1 MEEVNN
7 NARAAPRT
15 AREVQQN
22 FAESLGYADEII
34 WDLLSQ
40 EQKKVLEK
48 KLKELIRDPEPPSDD
63 SEESSEQIA
72 RRKLIAA
79 NEKVRN
85 TIFNSVW
92 EQRKYTNHQSLTSII
107 YVMVVADEQ
116 DVNRAEDCQSF
127 SCHPVFR
134 ARRCVTGSS
143 GTSSDS
149 SNCCMVFVDENGRVY
164 QNWTSYVATN
174 ELPAGVMV
182 APERGIYKMV
192 NGQVRLDKY
201 TTPAGTTNRKVLGY
215 LDTGSAIGG
224 FAAACVPVAA
234 LLTLPVSA
242 PLMAAAGAV
251 GLATAGYAT
260 ARSSVKLVDRS
271 QHEQSISVTDRE
283 ARGHWLGVIAGAVGL
298 GAAGATSVMSAA
310 TAAGQEVGA
319 ITQMTVNGMNISSIV
334 ISGTGVANGVLDLI
348 LKSQDGDDVTAMDVL
363 QLSASLVLFTHSVYN
378 FRLASTIIND
388 TANSKISNFRE
399 ALSNRQRRAFD
410 KASKETI
417 RIRGNTKGKLD
428 IIRGVNEVPSK
439 QQFNDL
445 YKINKQLNKEGV
457 RVAFAPDGK
466 GFVLNDQVTT
476 SAAEL
481 RSSVQHQ
488 QGPDVLGQVKQPIP
502 ASHETARSIRTIG
515 GSRILGPNPT
525 ALDGPE
531 PTNYSVGAF
540 ALQLSSVMVGGV
552 LFVLK
557 DYGEVLFEHIVNAGS
572 IEDMISS
579 MAQNLEPKVFNFI
592 MNLTRTF
599 MDTMLEELK
608 SVLKFFIATESVMY
622 RILVYVLDNYGK
634 DSYDLIV
641 EHTMDILQGVRAYF
655 MALNPNSY
663 SELLKKCDV
672 CEGYYSVCQL

>member
-1 MEEVNN
+1 MAEANN
-7 NARAAPRT
+7 NIDRT
-15 AREVQQN
+15 ARTAGEVQQN
-22 FAESLGYADEII
+22 LAESLGYAEEII

-40 EQKKVLEK
+40 EQEHILLQ
-48 KLKELIRDPEPPSDD
+48 KLRELVRDPEPPYGST
-63 SEESSEQIA
+63 ESREAETARMKQIG
-72 RRKLIAA
+72 A
-79 NEKVRN
+79 NDKIRN
-85 TIFNSVW
+85 TIFNAVW
-92 EQRKYTNHQSLTSII
+92 EQRKYTNRQSLTSII
-107 YVMVVADEQ
+107 YVMVANVE
-116 DVNRAEDCQSF
+116 DVNRAENCQSF

-134 ARRCVTGSS
+134 GRRCITGSS

-149 SNCCMVFVDENGRVY
+149 SNCCMVFLDENGRVY
-164 QNWTSYVATN
+164 QSWASYVDTN
-174 ELPAGVMV
+174 ELPAGVMI

-192 NGQVRLDKY
+192 NGRVSLDKY

-224 FAAACVPVAA
+224 FAAACIPVAA

-260 ARSSVKLVDRS
+260 ARSSVKLMDRS
-271 QHEQSISVTDRE
+271 QHEQSINVSDRE

-319 ITQMTVNGMNISSIV
+319 ITQLTVNGMNISSIV

-348 LKSQDGDDVTAMDVL
+348 LKYQDGDDVTAMDVL

-388 TANSKISNFRE
+388 TANSKIGSYRE
-399 ALSNRQRRAFD
+399 TLSNRQRRAFD
-410 KASKETI
+410 KVSKETI

-457 RVAFAPDGK
+457 RAAFAPDGK
-466 GFVLNDQVTT
+466 GFVLNDQVTAN
-476 SAAEL
+476 AADL
-481 RSSVQHQ
+481 RASVQHN
-488 QGPDVLGQVKQPIP
+488 QGPDILGQVKQPIP
-502 ASHETARSIRTIG
+502 TTHEAATSTKTIG
-515 GSRILGPNPT
+515 GSRLLGPNPT

-531 PTNYSVGAF
+531 PTNYAVGAF
-540 ALQLSSVMVGGV
+540 GLQLSSVVVGGV
-552 LFVLK
+552 VFVLK
-557 DYGEVLFEHIVNAGS
+557 DYGEMIFTHIVNAES
-572 IEDMISS
+572 IENLITS
-579 MAQNLEPKVFNFI
+579 MAERLEPEVFNFI

-599 MDTMLEELK
+599 MDTMLEELTT
-608 SVLKFFIATESVMY
+608 VLKFFIATESVMY
-622 RILVYVLDNYGK
+622 RILKFILDNY
-634 DSYDLIV
+634 SAAAYDLIV
-641 EHTMDILQGVRAYF
+641 EHTMDILQAVRAYY
-655 MALNPNSY
+655 MALNPNSL
-663 SELLKKCDV
+663 SELVKRCDV
-672 CEGYYSVCQL
+672 CEGYYSICKL